1 MSTKLIEKRQKKKL
15 YRKRRFV
22 YFVII
27 PIVILASLYFYL
39 QRHYLINT
47 TDSMPIGLYEK
58 YPIKNIDIGSLV
70 SVCLDNKKAELAIKN
85 HIISFNHQCANG
97 SQMLIK
103 EVIAIPNDDVE
114 VMKDKIIDHHGL
126 VTYNY
131 PAPRFSFTPTTHKP
145 VLTFI
150 DTGKYKSTGYWLYGR
165 YDSTKSWDSRYF
177 GEVSK
182 QNIINILKPIL
193 IWS

>member
-58 YPIKNIDIGSLV
+58 YPIKNIDIGNVV
-70 SVCLDNKKAELAIKN
+70 SVCLDDKKADLAIKH

-114 VMKDKIIDHHGL
+114 LTKNKIKDHHGL

-131 PAPRFSFTPTTHKP
+131 PAPRFSFAPTTHKP

-165 YDSTKSWDSRYF
+165 YDSTNSWDSRYF

-182 QNIINILKPIL
+182 QNIINILKPIW